1 MVFIMIFCS
10 TSEILKR
17 NNLLPV
23 LESNFIYIYIYIYI
37 YIKVS
42 VMEIAFLKKLLG
54 K

>member
-23 LESNFIYIYIYIYI
+23 LESNFIYIYIYI
-37 YIKVS
+37 KVP